1 MYETNHYEGI
11 IAETVM
17 MAGHNGED
25 INAYFA
31 RPLGPGPHPAVVVIH
46 HMPGWDL
53 WYREVTHKFAHHGY
67 LVLSPNLYYRD
78 GHGTP
83 EDVAAKVRAGGG
95 VADDQVVGD
104 VAGAL
109 RVLRNHPT
117 SNSKVAVFGTCSG
130 ARHAYLSACKIPGFS
145 GIVDC
150 WGGRIVMSEQELSPK
165 QPVAPV
171 DYTADLSCPVLG
183 IFGDEDFSPTPAH
196 VDALEQALKQH
207 GKTYE
212 FHRYPEAGHGF
223 FYYDRPAYR
232 QAQTVDG
239 WQKVF
244 AFLERTT
251 R

>member
-1 MYETNHYEGI
+1 
-11 IAETVM
+11 
-17 MAGHNGED
+17 
-25 INAYFA
+25 
-31 RPLGPGPHPAVVVIH
+31 
-46 HMPGWDL
+46 MPGWDL